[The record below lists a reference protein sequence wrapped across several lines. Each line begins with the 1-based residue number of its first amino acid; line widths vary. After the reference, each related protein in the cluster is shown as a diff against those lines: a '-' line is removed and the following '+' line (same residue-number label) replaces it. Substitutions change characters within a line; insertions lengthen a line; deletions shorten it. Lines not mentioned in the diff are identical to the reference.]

1 MLDLAAGPMAASSI
15 VEYNYKIIM
24 LGGVGVGKT
33 SLFHRI
39 KTDEFL
45 EDVVGSSRST
55 VGSDVYQYSATIGED
70 RLNVS

>member
-1 MLDLAAGPMAASSI
+1 MAASSI
-15 VEYNYKIIM
+15 AEYNYKIIM

-39 KTDEFL
+39 KTDKFL

-55 VGSDVYQYSATIGED
+55 VGSDVYQYSTTIGED
-70 RLNVS
+70 RLNVSCIYYH